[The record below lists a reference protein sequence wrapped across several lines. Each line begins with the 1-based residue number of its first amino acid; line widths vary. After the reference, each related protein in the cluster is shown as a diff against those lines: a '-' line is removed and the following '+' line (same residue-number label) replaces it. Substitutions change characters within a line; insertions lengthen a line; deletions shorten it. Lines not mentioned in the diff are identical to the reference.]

1 MSGKEHPSHWV
12 KPETRL
18 IRPDERLKLAQALST
33 DCVEEMRS
41 LEIEREHDS
50 GAERWQRLL
59 RTDPRSDVMSTSARV
74 NKGLVAERLREI
86 ESSAR
91 DGASNPWACDY

>member
-18 IRPDERLKLAQALST
+18 IRPEERLILSQALST
-33 DCVEEMRS
+33 DGIEEMRS
-41 LEIEREHDS
+41 LEVEREHDS

-59 RTDPRSDVMSTSARV
+59 RTHPRRDVMSASVRV
-74 NKGLVAERLREI
+74 NKSLVAERLREI
-86 ESSAR
+86 ESGVR
-91 DGASNPWACDY
+91 DGAGNPWACDY